1 MNERALDNLATQSKE
16 DDISVRCVAI
26 EWDAPLPRK
35 GPIPIY
41 AYLRYRER
49 PVYQLMKR
57 TVDLALAL
65 IALAIF
71 GIPMLVIAILVKLGS
86 PGPALYWSY
95 RVGRGNRLFRMPKFR
110 TMRIDTPETATCD
123 LCDPE
128 QYVTKVGSFLRQTS
142 MDELPQIWSILLGNM
157 SVVGPRP
164 VIRSETDLITLRTQN
179 QVHRLVP
186 GLTGWAQIHG
196 RDHVDV
202 AQKVE
207 LDRHYLENR
216 SLSMDLRIIGETFFK
231 VLTREGVH
239 H

>member
-16 DDISVRCVAI
+16 DEISARCVAI

-35 GPIPIY
+35 GAIPIY

-49 PVYQLMKR
+49 PAYQMMKR
-57 TVDLALAL
+57 IVDLSLAL

-71 GIPMLVIAILVKLGS
+71 GIPMLIIATLVKLGS

-123 LCDPE
+123 LCEPE
-128 QYVTKVGSFLRQTS
+128 QYVTRVGGFLRQTS
-142 MDELPQIWSILLGNM
+142 LDELPQIWSILIGEM

-179 QVHRLVP
+179 QIHRLVP

-202 AQKVE
+202 SQKVE

-216 SLSMDLRIIGETFFK
+216 SILMDLKIIGQTFFK
-231 VLTREGVH
+231 VLTREGIRH
-239 H
+239 

>member
-1 MNERALDNLATQSKE
+1 MNERALDNLATQPKE
-16 DDISVRCVAI
+16 DEISARCVAI

-49 PVYQLMKR
+49 PLYQALKR
-57 TVDLALAL
+57 TLDLALAL
-65 IALAIF
+65 VALTIF
-71 GIPMLVIAILVKLGS
+71 CVPMLGIAILVKLGS

-123 LCDPE
+123 LTDPE
-128 QYVTKVGSFLRQTS
+128 QYVPAVGGFLRQTS
-142 MDELPQIWSILLGNM
+142 LDELPQIWSILVGDM

-179 QVHRLVP
+179 QVHRLMP

-196 RDHVDV
+196 RDNVDV
-202 AQKVE
+202 TKKVE
-207 LDRHYLENR
+207 LDRHYLQNR
-216 SLSMDLRIIGETFFK
+216 SFLMDLQIIGQTFVK
-231 VLTREGVH
+231 VLTREGVCH
-239 H
+239 

>member
-1 MNERALDNLATQSKE
+1 
-16 DDISVRCVAI
+16 
-26 EWDAPLPRK
+26 
-35 GPIPIY
+35 
-41 AYLRYRER
+41 
-49 PVYQLMKR
+49 
-57 TVDLALAL
+57 
-65 IALAIF
+65 
-71 GIPMLVIAILVKLGS
+71 
-86 PGPALYWSY
+86 ALYWSY

-128 QYVTKVGSFLRQTS
+128 QYVTGVGSFLRQTS
-142 MDELPQIWSILLGNM
+142 LDELPQIWSILIGSM

-179 QVHRLVP
+179 QVHRLIP

-202 AQKVE
+202 TKKVE

-216 SLSMDLRIIGETFFK
+216 SFSLDLRIIGQTFFK
-231 VLTREGVH
+231 VLTREGIQH
-239 H
+239 